1 MEYPGYRKMEARE
14 YQLLQVKVM
23 KRIHDFCVANN
34 IKYYMIGG
42 TLLGAIR
49 HKGFIPWDDDMDIA
63 MMRDDYEKFMDLF
76 PCYFTDGSL
85 VAQRP
90 EDIKHYYPGHGR
102 VYIADTLKSQPGF
115 LHYKDYNNQM
125 FIDLFPLDNVP
136 ELKEDRKMQE
146 QMIIAL
152 KNKINKKVY
161 RVFSS
166 NSVLKVLIK
175 RMMSALASFE
185 SLGALQKQRT
195 SVMTQYNNTNSG
207 YVCSMASHYSY
218 TKQTMHREIY
228 GEPALYEF
236 EGERFYGPAMWK
248 EYLIQLFGEN
258 YMQLPPVEKRTKPNE
273 NFIKI

>member
-1 MEYPGYRKMEARE
+1 MEARE

-34 IKYYMIGG
+34 IKYYIIGG

-63 MMRDDYEKFMDLF
+63 MMRDDYEKFIDLF
-76 PCYFTDGSL
+76 PSYFTDGSL

-102 VYIADTLKSQPGF
+102 VYIADTLKSQSGL

-125 FIDLFPLDNVP
+125 YIDLFPLDNVP
-136 ELKEDRKMQE
+136 ESMNDRKLQE
-146 QMIIAL
+146 QKISAL
-152 KNKINKKVY
+152 KKIINRKVY
-161 RVFSS
+161 KVFSS
-166 NSVLKVLIK
+166 NSSLKVMVKKII
-175 RMMSALASFE
+175 SFALSFVTLE
-185 SLGALQKQRT
+185 ALQKQRT

-228 GEPALYEF
+228 GEPALYDF

-258 YMQLPPVEKRTKPNE
+258 YMQLPPKEKRTKPND
-273 NFIKI
+273 NYIKI

>member
-1 MEYPGYRKMEARE
+1 MEARE

-23 KRIHDFCVANN
+23 KRIHDFCVAND

-63 MMRDDYEKFMDLF
+63 MMREDYEKFMNLF
-76 PCYFTDGSL
+76 PKYFTDGSL

-136 ELKEDRKMQE
+136 ESLEDRKVQE
-146 QMIIAL
+146 EKIIVL

-161 RVFSS
+161 RVFAS
-166 NSVLKVLIK
+166 NSALKVMIK
-175 RMMSALASFE
+175 RIMSYLS
-185 SLGALQKQRT
+185 SLETLEALQKQRT
-195 SVMTQYNNTNSG
+195 SEMIRYNNTNSG

-218 TKQTMHREIY
+218 TKQTMLREIY

-236 EGERFYGPAMWK
+236 EGESFFGPAQWE
-248 EYLIQLFGEN
+248 EYLVKLFGKN

-273 NFIKI
+273 NFIKIS